1 MAELYTTTW
10 KTLEKSDT
18 NFHREDNTMDQ
29 FIWAYQLALGFV
41 FGVAFGLAVLM
52 RLGIDIL
59 ALFGSDDDDKKE

>member
-1 MAELYTTTW
+1 
-10 KTLEKSDT
+10 
-18 NFHREDNTMDQ
+18 MDQ
-29 FIWAYQLALGFV
+29 FVLAYQLILGFV